1 MIRKPSKRNT
11 MNWIKRFFVIT
22 LSLLGVLII
31 GLWISF
37 SFWKKDAINNLPKVQ
52 LMNTENGQIEY
63 DVNGSSDKYLL
74 MIHGM
79 PGSVHVSKE
88 RKFMKE
94 GYTTV
99 GVSRPGYY
107 LTPLSSGKTPKEQAA
122 LYKSL
127 LDKLKIDSVYVF
139 GSSGGG
145 PSSIQF
151 ALDYPERCA
160 GLILFAAVSEKWE
173 PLGELM
179 MSDFVTWL
187 FFKAISLTFD
197 KEMKKE
203 MNWYLKNGMFP
214 KKSIINGFENDSFQF
229 ANLDNF
235 PFEEIVIPT
244 LLIHGTK
251 DINVPFSFSQNAARR
266 IPNAT
271 LFEMKGKDHYA
282 TITSYRDTIYQQVF
296 NFLKNIELESS
307 YKLNTTTK

>member
-1 MIRKPSKRNT
+1 MSKKI
-11 MNWIKRFFVIT
+11 NWIKRIFVIT
-22 LSLLGVLII
+22 LSVLGLLII

-52 LMNTENGQIEY
+52 LMNTDNGQIEY
-63 DVNGSSDKYLL
+63 ALNGASNKYVL

-88 RKFMKE
+88 RQFLKQ
-94 GYTTV
+94 GYTTL
-99 GVSRPGYY
+99 GISRPGYY

-127 LDKLKIDSVYVF
+127 LDKLDIDSVYVF

-151 ALDYPERCA
+151 ALDYPDRCK
-160 GLILFAAVSEKWE
+160 GLILFAAVSQKWE
-173 PLGELM
+173 PSGELM
-179 MSDFVTWL
+179 MSDFGMWL
-187 FFKAISLTFD
+187 FFKVISLTFD

-203 MNWYLKNGMFP
+203 MNWYVKNGMFP
-214 KKSIINGFENDSFQF
+214 IKSIIDGYKNDSFQF

-235 PFEEIVIPT
+235 SFEEVVVPT

-251 DINVPFSFSQNAARR
+251 DINVPFSFSQYANKR
-266 IPNAT
+266 IPNST
-271 LFEMKGKDHYA
+271 LLEMKDKDHFA
-282 TITSYRDTIYQQVF
+282 VMTPYRDTIYQQVF
-296 NFLKNIELESS
+296 NFLENLE
-307 YKLNTTTK
+307 

>member
-1 MIRKPSKRNT
+1 ML
-11 MNWIKRFFVIT
+11 V
-22 LSLLGVLII
+22 VLII

-37 SFWKKDAINNLPKVQ
+37 SFWKKDAISNLPKAQ

-63 DVNGSSDKYLL
+63 AVDGASDKYVL

-88 RKFMKE
+88 RQFLKQ
-94 GYTTV
+94 GYTTL
-99 GVSRPGYY
+99 GLSRPGYY

-127 LDKLKIDSVYVF
+127 IDKLNIDSVYVF
-139 GSSGGG
+139 GASGGG

-173 PLGELM
+173 PQGELM
-179 MSDFVTWL
+179 MSDFGTWL
-187 FFKAISLTFD
+187 FFQVISLTFD

-203 MNWYLKNGMFP
+203 MNWLFTNSFFP
-214 KKSIINGFENDSFQF
+214 IKSIIDGYDNDSFQF

-235 PFEEIVIPT
+235 PFEEIVVPT
-244 LLIHGTK
+244 LLIHGTN
-251 DINVPFSFSQNAARR
+251 DINVPFSFSQQAAKR

-282 TITSYRDTIYQQVF
+282 IMTSYRDTIYQQVF
-296 NFLKNIELESS
+296 NFLQNLELES
-307 YKLNTTTK
+307 N

>member
-1 MIRKPSKRNT
+1 MRKII
-11 MNWIKRFFVIT
+11 NWIKRIFIII
-22 LSLLGVLII
+22 LSLLAVLII

-37 SFWKKDAINNLPKVQ
+37 SFWKKDAISNLPKAQ
-52 LMNTENGQIEY
+52 LMSTENGQIEY
-63 DVNGSSDKYLL
+63 AVDGASDKYVL

-88 RKFMKE
+88 RQFLKQ
-94 GYTTV
+94 GYTIL
-99 GVSRPGYY
+99 GLSRPGYY

-127 LDKLKIDSVYVF
+127 IDKLNIDSVYVF
-139 GSSGGG
+139 GASGGG

-173 PLGELM
+173 PQGELM
-179 MSDFVTWL
+179 MSDFGMWL
-187 FFKAISLTFD
+187 FFQVISLTFD

-203 MNWYLKNGMFP
+203 MNWLFTNSFFP
-214 KKSIINGFENDSFQF
+214 IKSIIDGYDNDSFQF

-235 PFEEIVIPT
+235 PFEEIVVPT
-244 LLIHGTK
+244 LLIHGNN
-251 DINVPFSFSQNAARR
+251 DINVPFSFSQQAAKR

-271 LFEMKGKDHYA
+271 LFEMKGKDHYS
-282 TITSYRDTIYQQVF
+282 IMTSYRDTIYQQVF
-296 NFLKNIELESS
+296 NFLENLELEI
-307 YKLNTTTK
+307 N

>member
-1 MIRKPSKRNT
+1 MRKII
-11 MNWIKRFFVIT
+11 NWIKRIFIIT
-22 LSLLGVLII
+22 LSLLVVLII

-37 SFWKKDAINNLPKVQ
+37 SFWKKDAISNLPKTQ

-63 DVNGSSDKYLL
+63 AVDGASDKYVL

-88 RKFMKE
+88 RQFLKQ
-94 GYTTV
+94 GYTTL
-99 GVSRPGYY
+99 GLSRPGYY

-127 LDKLKIDSVYVF
+127 IDKLNIDSVYVF
-139 GSSGGG
+139 GASGGG

-173 PLGELM
+173 PQGELM
-179 MSDFVTWL
+179 MSDFGTWL
-187 FFKAISLTFD
+187 FFQVISLTFD

-203 MNWYLKNGMFP
+203 MNWLFTNSFFP
-214 KKSIINGFENDSFQF
+214 IKSIIDGYDNDSFQF

-235 PFEEIVIPT
+235 PFEEIVVPT
-244 LLIHGTK
+244 LLIHGTN
-251 DINVPFSFSQNAARR
+251 DINVPFSFSQQAAKR

-282 TITSYRDTIYQQVF
+282 IMTSYRDTIYQQVF
-296 NFLKNIELESS
+296 NFLQNLELES
-307 YKLNTTTK
+307 N

>member
-1 MIRKPSKRNT
+1 
-11 MNWIKRFFVIT
+11 
-22 LSLLGVLII
+22 LLVVLII

-37 SFWKKDAINNLPKVQ
+37 SFWKKDAISNLPKAQ

-63 DVNGSSDKYLL
+63 AVDGASDKYVL

-88 RKFMKE
+88 RQFLKQ
-94 GYTTV
+94 GYTTL
-99 GVSRPGYY
+99 GLSRPGYY

-127 LDKLKIDSVYVF
+127 IDKLNIDSVYVF
-139 GSSGGG
+139 GASGGG

-173 PLGELM
+173 PQGELM
-179 MSDFVTWL
+179 MSDFGTWL
-187 FFKAISLTFD
+187 FFQVISLTFD

-203 MNWYLKNGMFP
+203 MNWLFTNSFFP
-214 KKSIINGFENDSFQF
+214 IKSIIDGYDNDSFQF

-235 PFEEIVIPT
+235 PFEEIVVPT
-244 LLIHGTK
+244 LLIHGTN
-251 DINVPFSFSQNAARR
+251 DINVPFSFSQQAAKR

-282 TITSYRDTIYQQVF
+282 IMTSYRDTIYQQVF
-296 NFLKNIELESS
+296 NFLQNLELES
-307 YKLNTTTK
+307 N

>member
-1 MIRKPSKRNT
+1 MRKII
-11 MNWIKRFFVIT
+11 NWIKRIFIIT
-22 LSLLGVLII
+22 LSLLAVLII

-37 SFWKKDAINNLPKVQ
+37 SFWKKDAISNLPKAQ

-63 DVNGSSDKYLL
+63 AVDGASDKYVL

-88 RKFMKE
+88 RQFLKQ
-94 GYTTV
+94 GYTTL
-99 GVSRPGYY
+99 GLSRPGYY

-127 LDKLKIDSVYVF
+127 IDKLNIDSVYVF
-139 GSSGGG
+139 GASGGG

-173 PLGELM
+173 PQGELM
-179 MSDFVTWL
+179 MSDFGTWL
-187 FFKAISLTFD
+187 FFQVISLTFD

-203 MNWYLKNGMFP
+203 MNWLFTNSFFP
-214 KKSIINGFENDSFQF
+214 IKSIIDGYDNDSFQF

-235 PFEEIVIPT
+235 PFEEIVVPT
-244 LLIHGTK
+244 LLIHGTN
-251 DINVPFSFSQNAARR
+251 DINVPFSFSQQAAKR

-282 TITSYRDTIYQQVF
+282 IMTSYRDTIYQQVF
-296 NFLKNIELESS
+296 NFLQNLELES
-307 YKLNTTTK
+307 N

>member
-1 MIRKPSKRNT
+1 MRKII
-11 MNWIKRFFVIT
+11 NWIKRIFIIT
-22 LSLLGVLII
+22 LSLLVVLII

-37 SFWKKDAINNLPKVQ
+37 SFWKKDAISNLPKAQ

-63 DVNGSSDKYLL
+63 AVDGASDKYVL

-88 RKFMKE
+88 RQFLKQ
-94 GYTTV
+94 GYTTL
-99 GVSRPGYY
+99 GLSRPGYY

-127 LDKLKIDSVYVF
+127 IDKLNIDSVYVF
-139 GSSGGG
+139 GASGGG

-173 PLGELM
+173 PQGELM
-179 MSDFVTWL
+179 MSDFGTWL
-187 FFKAISLTFD
+187 FFQVISLTFD

-203 MNWYLKNGMFP
+203 MNWLFTNSFFP
-214 KKSIINGFENDSFQF
+214 IKSIIDGYDNDSFQF

-235 PFEEIVIPT
+235 PFEEIVVPT
-244 LLIHGTK
+244 LLIHGTN
-251 DINVPFSFSQNAARR
+251 DINVPFSFSQQAAKR

-282 TITSYRDTIYQQVF
+282 IMTSYRDTIYQQVF
-296 NFLKNIELESS
+296 NFLKNIELESNYPS
-307 YKLNTTTK
+307 QITPR

>member
-1 MIRKPSKRNT
+1 MRKII
-11 MNWIKRFFVIT
+11 NWIKRIFIIT
-22 LSLLGVLII
+22 LSLLVVLII

-37 SFWKKDAINNLPKVQ
+37 SFWKKDAISNLPKAQ

-63 DVNGSSDKYLL
+63 AVDGASDKYVL

-88 RKFMKE
+88 RQFLKQ
-94 GYTTV
+94 GYTTL
-99 GVSRPGYY
+99 GLSRPGYY

-127 LDKLKIDSVYVF
+127 IDKLNIDSVYVF
-139 GSSGGG
+139 GASGGG

-173 PLGELM
+173 PQGELM
-179 MSDFVTWL
+179 MSDFGTWL
-187 FFKAISLTFD
+187 FFQVISLTFD

-203 MNWYLKNGMFP
+203 MNWLFTNSFFP
-214 KKSIINGFENDSFQF
+214 IKSIIDGYDNDSFQF

-235 PFEEIVIPT
+235 PFEEIVVPT
-244 LLIHGTK
+244 LLIHGTN
-251 DINVPFSFSQNAARR
+251 DINVPFSFSQQAAKR

-282 TITSYRDTIYQQVF
+282 IMTSYRDTIYQQVF
-296 NFLKNIELESS
+296 NFLQNLELES
-307 YKLNTTTK
+307 N